1 MKDNWG
7 IGADYAHLIQL
18 NNFRSGNY
26 CGATNYA
33 AQNDP
38 ALDAMWEEAT
48 AATGDEYRRL
58 VKALDM
64 YVIEEHTYLWGP
76 RVATFNVAQE
86 WIAGYDG
93 EMGLGTCQWTQ
104 IYPRIWV
111 DSQLKAELN

>member
-1 MKDNWG
+1 
-7 IGADYAHLIQL
+7 
-18 NNFRSGNY
+18 
-26 CGATNYA
+26 
-33 AQNDP
+33 
-38 ALDAMWEEAT
+38 MWEEAT

-93 EMGLGTCQWTQ
+93 EMGLGTCQ
-104 IYPRIWV
+104 PRSIHAFG
-111 DSQLKAELN
+111 SIINSRPS

>member
-1 MKDNWG
+1 MVRPFGREHLGHHSYPGDIFWL
-7 IGADYAHLIQL
+7 IGQPRLSVR
-18 NNFRSGNY
+18 NRSRREGS
-26 CGATNYA
+26 G
-33 AQNDP
+33 P
-38 ALDAMWEEAT
+38 G
-48 AATGDEYRRL
+48 AATGDEYRRR

-64 YVIEEHTYLWGP
+64 YVIDQHTYLWGP